1 MIDNS
6 DCCTIHN
13 PTPGAVEL
21 VKSKCC
27 PEEVLGEL
35 ASTFKILGEPVRI
48 KILHAL
54 SISDL
59 CVCDLSEFLGMT
71 HSAIS
76 HQLRILRTARMVRF
90 VKHGRRAVYSLN
102 DKHVEIIMQTALA
115 HMQGDGCDISKG
127 DTDD

>member
-1 MIDNS
+1 MTTNS
-6 DCCTIHN
+6 DCCNSHN

-21 VKSKCC
+21 VNSKSC
-27 PEEVLGEL
+27 PNETLNDL
-35 ASTFKILGEPVRI
+35 AATFKILGEPVRI

-59 CVCDLSEFLGMT
+59 CVCDLSELLDMS
-71 HSAIS
+71 HSAVS

-90 VKHGRRAVYSLN
+90 EKHGRRAIYSLN

-115 HMQGDGCDISKG
+115 HMQGDGCGVPLG
-127 DTDD
+127 DK